1 MDLLESW
8 AGVELEE
15 ISEGDI
21 LVCVEVLVGPED
33 ALGDLVVPERSAH

>member
-8 AGVELEE
+8 AAVELEE

-21 LVCVEVLVGPED
+21 LVCVEALVGPED
-33 ALGDLVVPERSAH
+33 ALGDLAVPERSAH